1 MSKDKLYELI
11 DALPESKVDTAGDF
25 LAYLVD
31 RERSRQI
38 MNVLENAP
46 EEDQAPDVEELQALK
61 EAKEDI
67 RACGVRPYA
76 DTPSEEEI
84 AEDWLIGAQRRAREL
99 DEGIA
104 QSVSAEEVRRKAQ
117 ALLR

>member
-46 EEDQAPDVEELQALK
+46 EEDQAPDVEELQAL
-61 EAKEDI
+61 
-67 RACGVRPYA
+67 
-76 DTPSEEEI
+76 
-84 AEDWLIGAQRRAREL
+84 
-99 DEGIA
+99 
-104 QSVSAEEVRRKAQ
+104 
-117 ALLR
+117 